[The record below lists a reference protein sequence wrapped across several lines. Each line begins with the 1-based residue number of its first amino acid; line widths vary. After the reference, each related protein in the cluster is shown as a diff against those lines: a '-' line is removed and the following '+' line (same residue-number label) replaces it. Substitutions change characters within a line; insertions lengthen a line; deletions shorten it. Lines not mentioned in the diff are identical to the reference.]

1 MLEGHSC
8 ESFFYTF
15 AQNIVV
21 PESPNMSSLTD
32 SENIKILSEEAI
44 ALLKKLIETSSFSK
58 EEENTAALIQ
68 DFFRQKSIPFQ
79 TKKNNIWAYNKFFD
93 ASKPTVL
100 LNSHHDTVKPN
111 KSWTLNPFEAL
122 VENDKLF
129 GLGSNDA
136 GGCLVSLITTF
147 CHFYQR
153 EDLKYNIVI
162 AATAEE
168 EISGK
173 EGLEIVVPELPEIS
187 FAIVGEPTEMH
198 LAVAEKGLLVLD
210 CTAKGKSGH
219 AAREEGDN
227 AIYKAIQDIDW
238 IRNYKFPKVSP
249 TLGPIKMSVTMINA
263 GTQHNVVPDSCAF
276 TIDVRATDQYTLEE
290 IIEII
295 QANIQ
300 SEVSARSIR
309 LRPSSIPMEHP
320 IVQAG
325 LKRGR
330 TAYGSPTTSDQ
341 ALLDC
346 PSLKMG
352 PGHSERSHTAN
363 EFIYLHE
370 IKAGISQYI
379 SMLEEVIVN

>member
-1 MLEGHSC
+1 MYLWHFS
-8 ESFFYTF
+8 FYTF
-15 AQNIVV
+15 AQTIVV
-21 PESPNMSSLTD
+21 PDFPSMSSLTD
-32 SENIKILSEEAI
+32 SENIQRLTQEVIS
-44 ALLKKLIETSSFSK
+44 LLKKLIETPSFSK
-58 EEENTAALIQ
+58 EEENTAVLIQ
-68 DFFRQKSIPFQ
+68 DFFRQREIPFHC
-79 TKKNNIWAYNKFFD
+79 KRNNVWAYNKYYD
-93 ASKPTVL
+93 AAKPTIL

-111 KSWTLNPFEAL
+111 KSWTLDPFQAL
-122 VENDKLF
+122 VEDDKLF

-136 GGCLVSLITTF
+136 GGCLVSLIATF
-147 CHFYQR
+147 CHFYDR
-153 EDLKYNIVI
+153 KDLNYNIVI

-227 AIYKAIQDIDW
+227 AIYKAIQDIEW
-238 IRNYKFPKVSP
+238 IRNYQFPKVSP
-249 TLGPIKMSVTMINA
+249 TLGPVKMSVTIINA
-263 GTQHNVVPDSCAF
+263 GSQHNVVPDTCTF

-290 IIEII
+290 IIEVI
-295 QANIQ
+295 QENIQ

-309 LRPSSIPMEHP
+309 LRPSSIPMDHP

-325 LKRGR
+325 LKFGR

-341 ALLDC
+341 ALLTC
-346 PSLKMG
+346 QSLKMG

-370 IKAGISQYI
+370 IEAGILQYI
-379 SMLEEVIVN
+379 SMLEEVVTM